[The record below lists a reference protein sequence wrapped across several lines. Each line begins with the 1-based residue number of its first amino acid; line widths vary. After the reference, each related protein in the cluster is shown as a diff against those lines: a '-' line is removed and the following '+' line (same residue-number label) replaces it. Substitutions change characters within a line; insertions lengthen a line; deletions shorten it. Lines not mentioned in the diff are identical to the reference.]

1 MKGDNNMKVKFGVN
15 TLVWVLSFS
24 EKDFPLLEKI
34 AGMGFDAVEITPG
47 AEYRKLDPAKLRK
60 KLDDLGLEV
69 SICGGLDAPQDFS
82 SDDASVRENG
92 INFMIDWAQWAQ
104 EVGAGIIGG
113 PLYSELGKKRYL
125 SPEERT
131 AEWDRSA
138 ESLKRI
144 GDGIAK
150 YDVTIALEP
159 INRFES
165 DMINTSWQAFDMCEQ
180 VNHPNIKLML
190 DTFHMNIEDRD
201 IGDAIRSCKK
211 YLVHFHTCSNNRG
224 IPGEDHVPWA
234 DVLKAFI
241 DIDYEGFGVIE
252 SFAQGQ
258 VAAFANIWRPLVKD
272 QDDIPRK
279 GLKFLKKA
287 LLA

>member
-1 MKGDNNMKVKFGVN
+1 MKVKFGVN
-15 TLVWVLSFS
+15 TLVWVDPFT
-24 EKDFPLLEKI
+24 EKDIPLLDKI

-47 AEYRKLDPAKLRK
+47 AEYRKLDPAKLSK

-69 SICGGLDAPQDFS
+69 SICGALNAPQDFS

-92 INFMIDWAQWAQ
+92 INFMIDWAQWAK
-104 EVGAGIIGG
+104 EVGAKIIGG

-125 SPEERT
+125 PPDERK

-150 YDVTIALEP
+150 YDVIIALEP
-159 INRFES
+159 INRFEI

-190 DTFHMNIEDRD
+190 DTFHMNIEDID

-211 YLVHFHTCSNNRG
+211 HLVHFHTCSNNRG
-224 IPGEDHVPWA
+224 IPGEDHVPWT

-252 SFAQGQ
+252 SFAQGE
-258 VAAFANIWRPLVKD
+258 VAAYANIWRPLVED
-272 QDDIPRK
+272 QDDIPRE
-279 GLKFLKKA
+279 GLQFLKKA
-287 LLA
+287 LLD